1 MLELEEKKEKRY
13 DMGINDMDVEFDYI
27 PVKAV
32 KDESIESIKEDNE
45 INQKRILKQIIV
57 DDIHTKAVETKKNK
71 YEEEEA
77 KYLKAAKEA
86 AKASK

>member
-1 MLELEEKKEKRY
+1 
-13 DMGINDMDVEFDYI
+13 
-27 PVKAV
+27 
-32 KDESIESIKEDNE
+32 
-45 INQKRILKQIIV
+45 
-57 DDIHTKAVETKKNK
+57 VETKKNK